1 MRKLLAPLT
10 FVGLAVAV
18 TACSGGGLLDQK
30 KRAPDEFTVYSR
42 APLSLPPGYAL
53 RPPDPGATVTDP
65 AGPRA
70 EARSA
75 LIGGAPA
82 DGGGYG
88 PGGGAYG
95 AVPTSSSGADAWW
108 PGPDGPSP
116 ETPGAGESYGAAPA
130 AAPIAGRGSYGAGAP
145 VSPGAEALLARTGG
159 AEADPAIRDFV
170 NRETAIL
177 ADADKSF
184 VERLIFWGTPTEYGT
199 VVDPVE
205 ERRRINENQALG
217 RTVTTGSTPTIERQ
231 RRTSLGGL
239 FN

>member
-10 FVGLAVAV
+10 LIGLAVVVA
-18 TACSGGGLLDQK
+18 ACSGGSLLDQK

-53 RPPDPGATVTDP
+53 RPPEPGATVADA

-75 LIGGAPA
+75 LIGGAES
-82 DGGGYG
+82 GGYG
-88 PGGGAYG
+88 PGGGTYG
-95 AVPTSSSGADAWW
+95 AAPASSSGADAWW
-108 PGPDGPSP
+108 PSPDV

-130 AAPIAGRGSYGAGAP
+130 TTSIAGRGSYGAGAP
-145 VSPGAEALLARTGG
+145 VSPGAEALLAKTGG

-217 RTVTTGSTPTIERQ
+217 RTVTAGSTPTIERQ